1 MSKPHTPRVTL
12 ALIAANGLSAAA
24 ASQFMF
30 VLPWMLLAR
39 GHSPTF
45 AALATACV
53 YVPMLLFAVPAGMTS
68 DRTDPRRVMLV
79 ALTLTLA
86 ASALYPLATLGGI
99 DTFVLVLVAGAVTGA
114 LRNFMEGAL
123 MRGMA
128 DTTAGAG
135 LLRAHAIRTTVVQTA
150 VFGSP
155 FVGLLLFHAGGAAA
169 VLAGVCALLAVALAI
184 VAVIPAGA
192 LVAGARVATPLR
204 NVTAGFASLRGNPRL
219 QAIGWANL
227 TWNVF
232 AGAAIGIMPAVLRE
246 HIGLNEVQASVTFAV
261 GALAVVA
268 LTLPLVRLV
277 QQRVGAILTFL
288 LAVGAQGLAV
298 LLFADGGVAIL
309 APLLYALF
317 LLSNSAAASSL
328 NGARALEVDQDHQ
341 ALVNL
346 ALSTIGLIGF
356 IVGLVAAAGLLG
368 PLGFG
373 ALLVLI
379 AAGLAS
385 TAVGFRRPL
394 VAA

>member
-1 MSKPHTPRVTL
+1 
-12 ALIAANGLSAAA
+12 
-24 ASQFMF
+24 
-30 VLPWMLLAR
+30 
-39 GHSPTF
+39 
-45 AALATACV
+45 
-53 YVPMLLFAVPAGMTS
+53 
-68 DRTDPRRVMLV
+68 
-79 ALTLTLA
+79 
-86 ASALYPLATLGGI
+86 
-99 DTFVLVLVAGAVTGA
+99 
-114 LRNFMEGAL
+114 MEGAL

-261 GALAVVA
+261 GALAVVG

>member
-1 MSKPHTPRVTL
+1 
-12 ALIAANGLSAAA
+12 
-24 ASQFMF
+24 
-30 VLPWMLLAR
+30 
-39 GHSPTF
+39 
-45 AALATACV
+45 
-53 YVPMLLFAVPAGMTS
+53 
-68 DRTDPRRVMLV
+68 
-79 ALTLTLA
+79 
-86 ASALYPLATLGGI
+86 
-99 DTFVLVLVAGAVTGA
+99 
-114 LRNFMEGAL
+114 
-123 MRGMA
+123 
-128 DTTAGAG
+128 
-135 LLRAHAIRTTVVQTA
+135 
-150 VFGSP
+150 
-155 FVGLLLFHAGGAAA
+155 
-169 VLAGVCALLAVALAI
+169 
-184 VAVIPAGA
+184 
-192 LVAGARVATPLR
+192 
-204 NVTAGFASLRGNPRL
+204 
-219 QAIGWANL
+219 
-227 TWNVF
+227 
-232 AGAAIGIMPAVLRE
+232 VLRE

-261 GALAVVA
+261 GALAVVG